1 VCEYLETLPLGSHG
15 IICYDTDDEL
25 VQVFSSYL
33 KGALERNEAFRLI
46 APTQN
51 AHASILRRADLDA
64 ELLKGDERVRLW
76 PMTELFAR
84 TEGNPLDM
92 GSVTRSIR
100 KLGQD
105 GIGRFKGTRVISL
118 SEHYLDYTSPDNL
131 LRLENELGRTFDL
144 PLSVICTY
152 DGPELIKRGLG
163 EVMLGLFR
171 HHGRIIGKEL
181 TLDNL

>member
-15 IICYDTDDEL
+15 IICYDTEDEL

-33 KGALERNEAFRLI
+33 KGALERNEALRLI
-46 APTQN
+46 APTQD
-51 AHASILRRADLDA
+51 AYADILRRADIDA
-64 ELLKGDERVRLW
+64 ELLEGDGRLRLW
-76 PMTELFAR
+76 PMTELIAR
-84 TEGNPLDM
+84 TGGKPLDI

-118 SEHYLDYTSPDNL
+118 SVHYLDYISPDKL

-152 DGPELIKRGLG
+152 DGRELIKRGLG